1 MVTNEYKSGIRSDR
15 NAYIRGAI
23 FLVSAYAK
31 LVSRGWCSQ
40 SPGLWIMHAI
50 FARSKRNVRS
60 CALAC
65 IDICIICTRERMY
78 IGAIRIYA
86 FWRVRRWN
94 RTVIR
99 MIYTR
104 WTVGFE
110 TRQSTA
116 RVLLREASRRWIRL
130 VVHVVYL
137 RRWKRDTLRESR
149 VNCHINCVLP
159 YSRRDFLL
167 GNCCVTFDNTFSKIT
182 SQRVRFMPQWKVL
195 FIKISYIIYN
205 IVILYNILEKFYNF
219 NKIYWISKEY

>member
-1 MVTNEYKSGIRSDR
+1 MRTRIDIGYLALHHQSWWIRNVGAVRWQEKSRKKKQDR
-15 NAYIRGAI
+15 NQEGTIITPSRDGYQWIQIGSNAYIRGAV

-31 LVSRGWCSQ
+31 PVSRGWCSQ

-60 CALAC
+60 RALAC
-65 IDICIICTRERMY
+65 IYICIICTRERMY
-78 IGAIRIYA
+78 IDAIRIYA

-110 TRQSTA
+110 TRRSTA
-116 RVLLREASRRWIRL
+116 RVLLREASWRWIRL
-130 VVHVVYL
+130 VVHVVVYL

-149 VNCHINCVLP
+149 VNCHIN
-159 YSRRDFLL
+159 SRRDFLL
-167 GNCCVTFDNTFSKIT
+167 DNCCVTFDNTF
-182 SQRVRFMPQWKVL
+182 R
-195 FIKISYIIYN
+195 
-205 IVILYNILEKFYNF
+205 
-219 NKIYWISKEY
+219 